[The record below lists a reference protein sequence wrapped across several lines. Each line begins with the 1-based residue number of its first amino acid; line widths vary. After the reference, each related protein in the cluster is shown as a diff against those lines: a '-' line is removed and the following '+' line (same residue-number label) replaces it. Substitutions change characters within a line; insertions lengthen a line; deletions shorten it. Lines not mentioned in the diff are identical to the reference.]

1 MFLGSF
7 RKERFMS
14 SMSHMSICGLAGCF
28 LAVAVGRMSDTAIS
42 RGHRHHAEWP
52 TCQLG
57 LCVYCTLTEAFVLS
71 LCACRSLAQSNRSR
85 CSERRRHWD
94 VKSLSRPSP
103 AVARHA
109 ASQPFLIMHY
119 FLSFLTSLI
128 VLAFIIF
135 CCCCFLKFN
144 WLDWTRI

>member
-28 LAVAVGRMSDTAIS
+28 LAVAVGRMS
-42 RGHRHHAEWP
+42 RGHRRHAEWP

-85 CSERRRHWD
+85 CYESRRHWD

-109 ASQPFLIMHY
+109 ASQPFLIMQSF
-119 FLSFLTSLI
+119 FLAVISRCFSFHFPL
-128 VLAFIIF
+128 FY
-135 CCCCFLKFN
+135 CCLLHFS
-144 WLDWTRI
+144 WLDWTRIWYVW